1 MRPALPAI
9 RDFAARTCG
18 APARQAIGATLDG
31 GRNEIRRDIIAKADG
46 S

>member
-1 MRPALPAI
+1 MKPALPAI
-9 RDFAARTCG
+9 RDCAARTCG
-18 APARQAIGATLDG
+18 TTARQAIAATLDG